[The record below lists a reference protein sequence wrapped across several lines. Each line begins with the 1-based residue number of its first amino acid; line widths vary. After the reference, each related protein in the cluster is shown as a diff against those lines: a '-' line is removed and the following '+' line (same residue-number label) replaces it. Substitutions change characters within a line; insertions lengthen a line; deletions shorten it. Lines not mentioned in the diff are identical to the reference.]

1 VLGLAFVVLS
11 NIIMSKQESSMYRE
25 EVVRASCYHTRKGT
39 FYTGEEY

>member
-11 NIIMSKQESSMYRE
+11 NIMSKQESSTE
-25 EVVRASCYHTRKGT
+25 KKSFVLLATRKGT